1 MVAEDEKDK
10 EMKNSGAQGAILRKT
25 KKKRRSTGVVQFN
38 ADVSE
43 LFQFICL
50 FVYFLT
56 TIITYSA
63 CSDLQTLLLDLLR
76 SSFFLLPFDS
86 TQ

>member
-1 MVAEDEKDK
+1 MEDSREIQPGGNSVTEDEKDK

-43 LFQFICL
+43 LFS
-50 FVYFLT
+50 VYL
-56 TIITYSA
+56 
-63 CSDLQTLLLDLLR
+63 
-76 SSFFLLPFDS
+76 SFCLLP
-86 TQ
+86 TT